1 MPRIII
7 LLLLSFFSLS
17 VNSQLLNLAVN
28 DSLTNVELDS
38 LKSTFGFGK
47 TVPEEYA
54 LSFYTALSYY
64 PELDSSVITLKKVR
78 IKTTLNARPT
88 NTSLIFRKRT
98 KRKYVIRINSRNQ
111 DSLILLDDVPF
122 NARIGLFGHELTHFI
137 DYHHK
142 SFGGVLKRMFSYST
156 LKGKEKYEKEIDSM
170 TVSIGLGQQLYTW
183 SYYVLYKSK
192 GSKKYKAYKK
202 LVYLEPEEI
211 LKLIEEHETS
221 N

>member
-1 MPRIII
+1 MPRIIL

-17 VNSQLLNLAVN
+17 VHSQLLNLAVN

-64 PELDSSVITLKKVR
+64 PELDSSVISLKKAR

-98 KRKYVIRINSRNQ
+98 KQEVCHTYQ
-111 DSLILLDDVPF
+111 
-122 NARIGLFGHELTHFI
+122 H
-137 DYHHK
+137 
-142 SFGGVLKRMFSYST
+142 
-156 LKGKEKYEKEIDSM
+156 
-170 TVSIGLGQQLYTW
+170 
-183 SYYVLYKSK
+183 SK
-192 GSKKYKAYKK
+192 
-202 LVYLEPEEI
+202 PR
-211 LKLIEEHETS
+211 
-221 N
+221 